1 MTEASSGYLSS
12 HSSAAS
18 RDAPHL
24 RPTDVP
30 EPRNAKILAPTLTTT
45 SPSQGSSG
53 QAPGLARQYA
63 SNSSHVMAG
72 SPGSV
77 TSAILSTSRGSAG
90 DATARSAERL
100 LPAHRGAPTHAAD
113 VRSEERRV
121 GKECRSRLA
130 PAH

>member
-18 RDAPHL
+18 RDSPHL

-45 SPSQGSSG
+45 SPCQGSSC

-63 SNSSHVMAG
+63 SNSSHVMPG
-72 SPGSV
+72 SPDGREPREGQRYASNV
-77 TSAILSTSRGSAG
+77 TVSP
-90 DATARSAERL
+90 ATAPSRQVTCSVPPP
-100 LPAHRGAPTHAAD
+100 PASPPNRTT
-113 VRSEERRV
+113 S
-121 GKECRSRLA
+121 
-130 PAH
+130 

>member
-45 SPSQGSSG
+45 SPSHGSSC

-63 SNSSHVMAG
+63 SNSSGVM
-72 SPGSV
+72 V
-77 TSAILSTSRGSAG
+77 TFAILSTSRGSAG

-100 LPAHRGAPTHAAD
+100 LPAHRG
-113 VRSEERRV
+113 E
-121 GKECRSRLA
+121 
-130 PAH
+130 PAHTAGAAGSPALINSAA